1 MRGSVNKFLSRIQ
14 KMRTMY
20 FIKKSSLFVAVLLL
34 VASCHHKLPDLTG
47 TWSGEATAISSN
59 EGVVSG
65 EKKITIEQDG
75 STFRGT
81 VVTRAG
87 VKDILG
93 SIASDNE
100 HFVYVHVGDMGH
112 AEGRIL
118 GKNRIETCYVH
129 PGKNAVAGCSV
140 SSREQ

>member
-1 MRGSVNKFLSRIQ
+1 MITKKILVIFFLCLLFCNIAQAKECKGS
-14 KMRTMY
+14 
-20 FIKKSSLFVAVLLL
+20 
-34 VASCHHKLPDLTG
+34 P
-47 TWSGEATAISSN
+47 
-59 EGVVSG
+59 SG

-87 VKDILG
+87 VKNIIG

>member
-1 MRGSVNKFLSRIQ
+1 MGK
-14 KMRTMY
+14 MY
-20 FIKKSSLFVAVLLL
+20 FIKRSGIFAVILVLL
-34 VASCHHKLPDLTG
+34 VACNHELPNLTG
-47 TWSGEATAISSN
+47 TWSGEATAISGV
-59 EGVVSG
+59 EGLVSG

-81 VVTRAG
+81 VVTRGG
-87 VKDILG
+87 VKNIIG